1 MRNNELRNIILYV
14 NQLKK
19 QLKDLKIEN
28 QDINLTIQFLI
39 ERITYLI
46 EDEIKDNNYY
56 LENLKNNVE
65 LLEIL
70 KKDN

>member
-28 QDINLTIQFLI
+28 QDINFTIQFLI

-46 EDEIKDNNYY
+46 EDEIKDSNYY
-56 LENLKNNVE
+56 LEDLKNNAE

>member
-28 QDINLTIQFLI
+28 QDINFTIQFLI

-46 EDEIKDNNYY
+46 EDEIKDSNYY
-56 LENLKNNVE
+56 LENLKNNAE

>member
-46 EDEIKDNNYY
+46 EDEIKDSNYY

>member
-1 MRNNELRNIILYV
+1 MRNNELRNIILYIEK
-14 NQLKK
+14 LKR

-28 QDINLTIQFLI
+28 EDINLTICSI
-39 ERITYLI
+39 VERITCLI
-46 EDEIKDNNYY
+46 ENEIEESNYY
-56 LENLKNNVE
+56 LSNLKNNVE

>member
-14 NQLKK
+14 YQLKK

-46 EDEIKDNNYY
+46 EDEIKDSNYY

>member
-14 NQLKK
+14 NQLKN

-28 QDINLTIQFLI
+28 KDINLTIQFLI

-46 EDEIKDNNYY
+46 EDEIKDSNYY
-56 LENLKNNVE
+56 LSDLKSNIE